1 MPRRLLDRWLA
12 ARRSACSETLP
23 NAQQPL
29 SLLFFLAELKGIR
42 TKATPNKR
50 MPNKTT

>member
-1 MPRRLLDRWLA
+1 MPRCLVDKWLA

-29 SLLFFLAELKGIR
+29 SLLFFLAELKGKR
-42 TKATPNKR
+42 TKITL
-50 MPNKTT
+50 NKTTLNKAT